1 MDKLDPVKNQFQQFL
16 KDPEHQKKYQEIIEK
31 TMNDKDIQTFID
43 LHSDQLTKEMIEKS
57 YAKFNEFILERD
69 ARKNGQE
76 VKSPGM
82 EPVLAM
88 NLGFVDVIYKPT
100 EAYLQQ
106 KRERELRSRVQAM
119 NMPKNIQQARFSE
132 LAVTAKRE
140 EVVEKALN
148 FIEAHVAEPK
158 KFQKGIYIVG
168 PFGVGKTYLLGA
180 IANELAQNG
189 LITTLVHVPSL
200 SSEMKNAIGEGGLSD
215 KLDAIKKAPI
225 LILDDIGA
233 ESSSSWFRD
242 EILGVILQYRMQQ
255 ELPTFFSSN
264 FTIAELEEHLRVSQR
279 GEDEGLK
286 AKRIIERIKF
296 LSTEVYLDGENRRK

>member
-1 MDKLDPVKNQFQQFL
+1 MDKLNTVKNQFQQFL
-16 KDPEHQKKYQEIIEK
+16 KDPEYQKRYQEIIEK

-43 LHSDQLTKEMIEKS
+43 LHSHQLTKEMIEKS

-82 EPVLAM
+82 EPVLVI
-88 NLGFVDVIYKPT
+88 NVGFVDVIYKPT

-106 KRERELRSRVQAM
+106 KKERELRSRVQAM

-140 EVVEKALN
+140 EVVGLALN
-148 FIEAHVAEPK
+148 FIEAHVSEPK
-158 KFQKGIYIVG
+158 KFHKGIYIVG

-264 FTIAELEEHLRVSQR
+264 FTIAELEEHLRISQR

-296 LSTEVYLDGENRRK
+296 LSTEVYLDGENRRN